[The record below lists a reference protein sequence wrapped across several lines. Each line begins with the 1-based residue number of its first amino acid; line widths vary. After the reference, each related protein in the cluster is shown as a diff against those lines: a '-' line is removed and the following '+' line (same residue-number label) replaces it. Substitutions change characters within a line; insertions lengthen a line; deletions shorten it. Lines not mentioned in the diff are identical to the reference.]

1 MSFFRD
7 TSYDR
12 ARMLDAA
19 AMARRRG
26 RVRQAIGFYQR
37 VLDVEPKNPELHRR
51 IAPLLADAH
60 EPEQAW
66 RSYQLAAAE
75 FLRAGY
81 DEKAIGVYRE
91 AARRMPRLPQT
102 WQAVAELEASRS
114 RCVDAKLALLEG
126 RRHLRGRG
134 QRRAAA
140 DLLRRAL
147 ELDPSD
153 FETRVALA
161 RLEVALGERGRAL
174 TRLEEAMPWQP
185 ERACRI
191 RFEQLRAAP
200 DWRRLWCWLRAAGA
214 AARGSATSSRVPGGD
229 VIAPR
234 RPVTLGPRATRQHI
248 TSPPFGESHW
258 PVTKLASSLAR

>member
-1 MSFFRD
+1 MGFFRD
-7 TSYDR
+7 GTYDR

-60 EPEQAW
+60 EPDKAW
-66 RSYQLAAAE
+66 HSYQLAAAE

-91 AARRMPRLPQT
+91 ATRRMPRLAQT
-102 WQAVAELEASRS
+102 WQALAELEAARS

-126 RRHLRGRG
+126 RRHLRGRSH
-134 QRRAAA
+134 RRAAA

-153 FETRVALA
+153 FETRIALA
-161 RLEVALGERGRAL
+161 RLEVALGERARAL

-200 DWRRLWCWLRAAGA
+200 DWRRTWCWLRAAASGL
-214 AARGSATSSRVPGGD
+214 RSSASFGRIPGGEP
-229 VIAPR
+229 IAPR
-234 RPVTLGPRATRQHI
+234 RPVALAARPRQHM